1 VRQEV
6 DLIVIRQYG
15 GVDEMMFKNDSM
27 RRTIQN
33 IVQVLVREYQPERI
47 ILFGSYAYGQPDGQ
61 SDVDLLIVKNTERPF
76 HKRWAEVCRLV
87 SDHRRDIPF
96 SPFVI
101 TPEELE
107 KRLALHDPF
116 FQEILEKGEM
126 LYVR

>member
-1 VRQEV
+1 M
-6 DLIVIRQYG
+6 RQYG
-15 GVDEMMFKNDSM
+15 GVGEVILKNDSM
-27 RRTIQN
+27 RGIIQN
-33 IVQVLVREYQPERI
+33 IVQVLVREYQPDRI

-61 SDVDLLIVKNTERPF
+61 SDVDLLIIKNTERPF

-87 SDHRRDIPF
+87 SDLRRGVPF

-107 KRLALHDPF
+107 KRLALRDPF